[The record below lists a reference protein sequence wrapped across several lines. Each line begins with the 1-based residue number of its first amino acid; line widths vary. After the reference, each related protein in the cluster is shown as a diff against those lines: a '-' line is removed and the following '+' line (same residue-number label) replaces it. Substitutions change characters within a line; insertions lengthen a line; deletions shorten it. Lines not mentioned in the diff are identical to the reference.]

1 MSPRSIGFSPPSY
14 KLSSKDPVA
23 MFPFQRQSCHKYNP
37 LLLTSQS
44 SPCGHS
50 FPSHTTN
57 DSPVVVFPTAPTR
70 TAPGKTTP
78 GEKLHPPR
86 YQQETGEALL
96 CQDLSSLLYI
106 QGLQPHLLESIKM
119 AVHQEKGSRPQPG
132 SNITE
137 HCLCTACSSRGF
149 PGAQGRY

>member
-1 MSPRSIGFSPPSY
+1 M
-14 KLSSKDPVA
+14 A

-78 GEKLHPPR
+78 GEILHPPR
-86 YQQETGEALL
+86 YRQETGEALL